1 MAQKSSR
8 AAQRFKDIL
17 KVLARYELARG
28 LTPVKLRRI
37 LEDLGPTFVKFGQIM
52 SMRPDMIP
60 ADYCEELSK
69 LRTDVAPM
77 DFSEVA
83 RVLAEEY
90 GAPHGRFF
98 ASVDE
103 TPFGAASIAQAH
115 RAQLKDGRS
124 VVIKVQRPGLF
135 ETMAQ
140 DVTLLHRASRI
151 LRMVSRAGKVV
162 DFDAV
167 LDEMWAVAQQEMD
180 FLLEAEHIREFTEL
194 NADIRYIGFPAVE
207 KRLTTRRVLVMGL
220 VEGIAVDDAQ
230 ALKEGGYD
238 PKEIAAKIGANYLK
252 QVVDDG
258 LFHADPHPGNIR
270 ISGGKIV
277 WIDLGMVGRLSVRH
291 RQLFKEAVIAA
302 AANDTQALCDAV
314 IALGGGSNAD
324 RTRLA
329 AGIEEILSRYGTLD
343 LAEVDAGALMLDLLR
358 VAEENSI
365 KMPSGISMLA
375 RGVMTLE
382 AVLAGLDP
390 QTNFLS
396 IVASHAMGTLKEDF
410 NLSNILK
417 RGAWSLRAFGHRAP
431 DIPLQVA
438 DIVRAAARGQTKVNF
453 ELVGSSEPLSRVERT
468 VNRLVV
474 GILCGC
480 LVIGSSI
487 ICTTDMTPRLFDIPL
502 LGVFGYAAAF
512 VMAVWLTVRIL
523 RKKRL

>member
-1 MAQKSSR
+1 MAKSNNR
-8 AAQRFKDIL
+8 AGQRFKDIV
-17 KVLARYELARG
+17 KVLSRYELARG

-60 ADYCEELSK
+60 AEYCEELSK

-90 GAPHGRFF
+90 GEPHGRFF

-103 TPFGAASIAQAH
+103 KPFGAASIAQAH
-115 RAQLKDGRS
+115 RAWLKDGRDA
-124 VVIKVQRPGLF
+124 VIKVQRPGIY

-140 DVTLLHRASRI
+140 DVMLLHRASRI
-151 LRMVSRAGKVV
+151 LRVVSRTGKVV

-194 NADIRYIGFPAVE
+194 NADVRYIGFPAVE
-207 KRLTTRRVLVMGL
+207 KRLTTRRVLVMEM

-230 ALKEGGYD
+230 ALEEGGYD
-238 PKEIAAKIGANYLK
+238 PKEIASKIGANYLK

-291 RQLFKEAVIAA
+291 RQLFKEAVTAA

-314 IALGGGSNAD
+314 IALGGSTAAD
-324 RTRLA
+324 RTRLS

-343 LAEVDAGALMLDLLR
+343 LAEVDAGSLMLDLLR
-358 VAEENSI
+358 VAEENGI
-365 KMPSGISMLA
+365 KMPPGISMLA

-382 AVLAGLDP
+382 AVLAKLDP
-390 QTNFLS
+390 QTNLLS
-396 IVASHAMGTLKEDF
+396 IVAAHAMGTLRED
-410 NLSNILK
+410 LDPRSILK
-417 RGAWSLRAFGHRAP
+417 RGAWALHAFGRRAP
-431 DIPLQVA
+431 DMPLQVA

-453 ELVGSSEPLSRVERT
+453 ELVGSNEPLSRIERT

-480 LVIGSSI
+480 LIIGSSI
-487 ICTTDMTPRLFDIPL
+487 VCTTDMTPRILDIPL

-512 VMAVWLTVRIL
+512 VMAIWLTVRIL
-523 RKKRL
+523 KRKRL